1 VGDGVAGVEG
11 LVSAPE
17 TAAPPAGPIAARS
30 DCRLCGEPLRR
41 TFADL
46 GVSPLANAYVTE
58 AELAGPET
66 FFPLHAFVCE
76 GCLLVQLPES
86 ESPEQIFRDYAYFS
100 SVSESWV
107 EHARRYADSVAD
119 RLGLGAESLVVELA
133 SNDGYLLQHLVAR
146 GVPVLGIEPARN
158 VAAAAVERG
167 IPTIA
172 EFFGSELARRLVA
185 EGRRADLVI
194 GNNVLAHVPPVHDF
208 VEGIRI
214 LLAPGGAAA
223 LEFPH
228 LLRLIEERQFDTIYH
243 EHFSYFSLLV
253 VERLFAEHGLVVC
266 DVEEQPTHGGSLR
279 MFARHVE
286 DESKPVESRVAELRE
301 RERAAGLERLE
312 TYDAFGEAV
321 REVKRDLLSF
331 LIEARR
337 RGSSVVAYG
346 AAAKGNTLLN
356 YCGVG
361 SDLVDYVVDRSP
373 HKQGL
378 YLPGTRLP
386 IHPPERVAETRPDY
400 LLVLP
405 WNLVDE
411 IAEQMAHVL
420 EWGCQL
426 VVPVPRVRV
435 L

>member
-1 VGDGVAGVEG
+1 MGRRFAGVEG
-11 LVSAPE
+11 LVSSPDTADAPAD
-17 TAAPPAGPIAARS
+17 TGSVGAA
-30 DCRLCGEPLRR
+30 CRLCATPLRR

-46 GVSPLANAYVTE
+46 GVSPLANSYLTE
-58 AELAGPET
+58 EELAAPET
-66 FFPLHAFVCE
+66 FYPLHAFVCE
-76 GCLLVQLPES
+76 TCLLVQLPES
-86 ESPEQIFRDYAYFS
+86 ESPERIFRDYAYFS
-100 SVSESWV
+100 SVSDSWV
-107 EHARRYADSVAD
+107 DHARRYAETVAD

-133 SNDGYLLQHLVAR
+133 SNDGYLLQHLIAR
-146 GVPVLGIEPARN
+146 GIPVLGVEPARN

-167 IPTIA
+167 IPTIP
-172 EFFGSELARRLVA
+172 EFFGTELALRLVG

-208 VEGIRI
+208 VEGISV
-214 LLAPGGAAA
+214 LLKPEGATV

-253 VERLFAEHGLVVC
+253 VERLFAEHELVVF

-279 MFARHVE
+279 VFARHAA
-286 DESKPVESRVAELRE
+286 DESKPLGPRVAEVRE
-301 RERAAGLERLE
+301 RERAAGLDRLE

-331 LIEARR
+331 LIDVRR
-337 RGSSVVAYG
+337 EGASVVAYG

-378 YLPGTRLP
+378 YLPGTRLA
-386 IHPPERVAETRPDY
+386 IHAPERVAETRPDY

-405 WNLVDE
+405 WNLADE
-411 IAEQMAHVL
+411 IAEQMAHVR
-420 EWGCQL
+420 EWGCKL
-426 VVPVPRVRV
+426 VVPVPSVRV